1 MNLESLGWANSFAQ
15 TFADYCSSISSSIHS
30 SNTNSAVIT
39 SNTTT
44 SNTTTSNLIP
54 ARVTSEHKGLYNL
67 QTEVGEFSAAIA
79 GKLRHQAT
87 QAQDYPAVGDW
98 VVAAVRPSEQKAT
111 IHHILPRRS
120 KFSRK
125 AVGGKTDEQVIAAN
139 IDTVFLVSG
148 LDLDFNPRRIER
160 YLLLAWESGANPVI
174 VLNKADLCGDVEA
187 CLLAVEAIAPAVPIV
202 VLSALQADGLS
213 GLEPYLKSGQTIAL
227 IGSSGVG
234 KSTLTNQLLGTTVQ
248 LTQDVRESDSRGRHT
263 TTHRELLP
271 LPSGGLIIDT
281 PGMRELQ
288 LWAGED
294 SLQGTFTDIDALA
307 ATCRFRDCQHQ
318 QEPGCAVREAV
329 ELGNLD
335 GSRLAN
341 YLKLQK
347 EVAYLSRKQD
357 QQAFLEE
364 KAKWKQISKRQR
376 SHYSQR

>member
-15 TFADYCSSISSSIHS
+15 TFADYCSSVNSSVNSGINSSINP
-30 SNTNSAVIT
+30 SNTA
-39 SNTTT
+39 SNVTA
-44 SNTTTSNLIP
+44 SNLTP

-67 QTEVGEFSAAIA
+67 QTEVGEFAAAIA

-87 QAQDYPAVGDW
+87 EAQDYPAVGDW
-98 VVAAVRPSEQKAT
+98 VVATVRPSEQKAT

-125 AVGGKTDEQVIAAN
+125 AVGGKIDEQVIAAN